1 MNSYLC
7 VIALEIRL
15 RIDLNVFQV
24 DLFRHNQRDWSH
36 NTAIRHP
43 SEDSFTIKRSVRSGT
58 LTTMPGR
65 RNRGNCCQRRCVVS
79 FYYEMICS
87 NCEELGHIEF
97 ERSVTAF
104 MASYIFPVQP
114 HTSFVIHRVEV

>member
-15 RIDLNVFQV
+15 RIDLNVFQE

-43 SEDSFTIKRSVRSGT
+43 SEDSFTIKRSIRSGA
-58 LTTMPGR
+58 LATMPGR
-65 RNRGNCCQRRCVVS
+65 RNRGNRCQRRCVIN
-79 FYYEMICS
+79 FYYEMIRS
-87 NCEELGHIEF
+87 SFEKFGYIEF
-97 ERSVTAF
+97 ERSVAAL
-104 MASYIFPVQP
+104 MASYIFSVQP